1 MWVLKGIYN
10 SSSYSSFFTL
20 SLVLTGSQ
28 LRPHSLPLFCLIVCL
43 LSNFYRGLF
52 VIMVPEVSLA
62 LLALAQTAYSASVPS
77 RPVRLETRTEL
88 NSRAAN
94 VHVSYDRLVEGL
106 IDFTY
111 GSCLDQRQTDSH
123 HVIAR
128 HTPSGASHRLVWV
141 IPEDTSAGG
150 CISAWD
156 DTGFLVGRSEV
167 QQLASQRSRK
177 RGLEEVQKRSVMNKR
192 DGGNETHAIPM
203 SNASGIDPW
212 GPWFDGVALLE
223 SKNHSYVDVE
233 ETKSKHIAIV
243 GAGMSG
249 LMTFL
254 ALSQAGFRNLE
265 IIEAS
270 ERLGGRV
277 HTTYL
282 SGGPFDYS
290 YQGKFHY

>member
-1 MWVLKGIYN
+1 MR
-10 SSSYSSFFTL
+10 TEA
-20 SLVLTGSQ
+20 
-28 LRPHSLPLFCLIVCL
+28 
-43 LSNFYRGLF
+43 GL
-52 VIMVPEVSLA
+52 A
-62 LLALAQTAYSASVPS
+62 ALALAQNVYSASVSPF
-77 RPVRLETRTEL
+77 PIRLETRTEL

-94 VHVSYDRLVEGL
+94 IHVSFDRLVEGL
-106 IDFTY
+106 VDFTF
-111 GSCLDQRQTDSH
+111 GSCLDKKQTDSH

-128 HTPSGASHRLVWV
+128 HAPSGSSHRLVWV
-141 IPEDTSAGG
+141 IPDDAPAGG

-156 DTGFLVGRSEV
+156 NTGSLVGRSET

-177 RGLEEVQKRSVMNKR
+177 RGLEEFHKGSLMNKR
-192 DGGNETHAIPM
+192 DGGSGSPAIPM
-203 SNASGIDPW
+203 NNETGIDVW
-212 GPWFDGVALLE
+212 GAWFDGVALLE

-233 ETKSKHIAIV
+233 EAKSKHIAIV

-254 ALSQAGFRNLE
+254 ALKQAGFQNLE

-277 HTTYL
+277 HTAYL

-290 YQGKFHY
+290 YQGQYWCFP

>member
-1 MWVLKGIYN
+1 MK
-10 SSSYSSFFTL
+10 T
-20 SLVLTGSQ
+20 
-28 LRPHSLPLFCLIVCL
+28 
-43 LSNFYRGLF
+43 
-52 VIMVPEVSLA
+52 EVSLA
-62 LLALAQTAYSASVPS
+62 ILALAQNAYSDYVSPY
-77 RPVRLETRTEL
+77 PVRLETRTDL

-94 VHVSYDRLVEGL
+94 IHVSFDKLVEGL
-106 IDFTY
+106 VDFTY
-111 GSCLDQRQTDSH
+111 GSCLDKRQADSH
-123 HVIAR
+123 QIIAR

-141 IPEDTSAGG
+141 IPEHAVSGG

-156 DTGFLVGRSEV
+156 STGSLVGRSEA

-177 RGLEEVQKRSVMNKR
+177 RGVEEFHKRSAMKKR
-192 DGGNETHAIPM
+192 DGDGGSHAIPM
-203 SNASGIDPW
+203 DNSTGIDVW

-233 ETKSKHIAIV
+233 KAKSKHIAIV

-254 ALSQAGFRNLE
+254 SLRQAGFQNLE

-290 YQGKFHY
+290 YQG

>member
-1 MWVLKGIYN
+1 MR
-10 SSSYSSFFTL
+10 TE
-20 SLVLTGSQ
+20 T
-28 LRPHSLPLFCLIVCL
+28 
-43 LSNFYRGLF
+43 
-52 VIMVPEVSLA
+52 SLA
-62 LLALAQTAYSASVPS
+62 LVALAQTVCSASVPTY
-77 RPVRLETRTEL
+77 PVRLETRTNL

-94 VHVSYDRLVEGL
+94 IHVTFDKRVEG
-106 IDFTY
+106 DVSFTY

-123 HVIAR
+123 QVIAR
-128 HTPSGASHRLVWV
+128 HTTSGISQRLVWV
-141 IPEDTSAGG
+141 IPEDAVSGG

-156 DTGFLVGRSEV
+156 STGALVGRSEA

-177 RGLEEVQKRSVMNKR
+177 RDLEEFHKRSAMKKR
-192 DGGNETHAIPM
+192 DGNAGSPAIPM
-203 SNASGIDPW
+203 DNTTGIDPW

-233 ETKSKHIAIV
+233 EAKSKHIAIV

-254 ALSQAGFRNLE
+254 SLRQAGFQNLE

-290 YQGKFHY
+290 YQGKC

>member
-1 MWVLKGIYN
+1 MLTA
-10 SSSYSSFFTL
+10 SHSPSHLLT
-20 SLVLTGSQ
+20 SLW
-28 LRPHSLPLFCLIVCL
+28 SLPSVQLFC
-43 LSNFYRGLF
+43 RGLF
-52 VIMVPEVSLA
+52 TIMIPETGLA
-62 LLALAQTAYSASVPS
+62 FLALAQSAYSASVS
-77 RPVRLETRTEL
+77 SHPVRLETRTEL
-88 NSRAAN
+88 SSRAAN
-94 VHVSYDRLVEGL
+94 IHVSYDRLVESV

-111 GSCLDQRQTDSH
+111 GSCLAQRQTDSH
-123 HVIAR
+123 HVVAR
-128 HTPSGASHRLVWV
+128 HTPTGASHRLVWV
-141 IPEDTSAGG
+141 IPEDAFSGG

-156 DTGFLVGRSEV
+156 DTGSLIGRSET

-177 RGLEEVQKRSVMNKR
+177 RGLEEFHKRSAMKKR
-192 DGGNETHAIPM
+192 DGGGGSNAIPM
-203 SNASGIDPW
+203 NNETGIDVW

-233 ETKSKHIAIV
+233 EAKSKHIAIV

-254 ALSQAGFRNLE
+254 SLTQAGFKNIE

-290 YQGKFHY
+290 YQGQYCCLICDGGAQPLTVGF

>member
-1 MWVLKGIYN
+1 M
-10 SSSYSSFFTL
+10 
-20 SLVLTGSQ
+20 
-28 LRPHSLPLFCLIVCL
+28 LPEA
-43 LSNFYRGLF
+43 G
-52 VIMVPEVSLA
+52 LA
-62 LLALAQTAYSASVPS
+62 LVALAQSAYSASVS
-77 RPVRLETRTEL
+77 SHPVRIETRTEL
-88 NSRAAN
+88 SSRAAN
-94 VHVSYDRLVEGL
+94 IHVSYNRLVEGL

-111 GSCLDQRQTDSH
+111 GSCIDKKQTDSH

-128 HTPSGASHRLVWV
+128 HAPTGADHRLVWV
-141 IPEDTSAGG
+141 IPDDTFGGG

-156 DTGFLVGRSEV
+156 DTGSLIGRSET
-167 QQLASQRSRK
+167 QQPASQRSRK
-177 RGLEEVQKRSVMNKR
+177 RGLEEFHKRSLMNKR
-192 DGGNETHAIPM
+192 DGGSGSHAIPM
-203 SNASGIDPW
+203 NNETGIDVW
-212 GPWFDGVALLE
+212 GPWFDGVELLE

-233 ETKSKHIAIV
+233 EAKSKHIAIV

-254 ALSQAGFRNLE
+254 SLRQAGFQNLE

-290 YQGKFHY
+290 YQGQY

>member
-1 MWVLKGIYN
+1 
-10 SSSYSSFFTL
+10 
-20 SLVLTGSQ
+20 
-28 LRPHSLPLFCLIVCL
+28 
-43 LSNFYRGLF
+43 
-52 VIMVPEVSLA
+52 MVPEAALA
-62 LLALAQTAYSASVPS
+62 ILALAQNVYSASVSPH
-77 RPVRLETRTEL
+77 PVHLETRTEL
-88 NSRAAN
+88 NSRAEN
-94 VHVSYDRLVEGL
+94 IHVSYDRVVEGI

-111 GSCLDQRQTDSH
+111 GSCLDKKQTDSH
-123 HVIAR
+123 HVVAR

-141 IPEDTSAGG
+141 IPEDTFAGG

-156 DTGFLVGRSEV
+156 DTGSLVGRSET

-177 RGLEEVQKRSVMNKR
+177 RGLEEFQKRSAMKKR
-192 DGGNETHAIPM
+192 DGGGGSPAIPM
-203 SNASGIDPW
+203 NSDNGIDVW
-212 GPWFDGVALLE
+212 GPWFDGVELLQ

-233 ETKSKHIAIV
+233 EAKSKHIAIV

-254 ALSQAGFRNLE
+254 SLRQAGFKNLE
-265 IIEAS
+265 IIEAG

-290 YQGKFHY
+290 YQGQYQCLKCDERTHRLTVGF